1 MPIDPY
7 SALVAIAVALGLGAI
22 SPGPSFIVVA
32 RNAVTLSRQHGM
44 ATALGMG
51 SGALLFA
58 LMAMLGLAAVLHTLP
73 LAYAALKV
81 GGGAYLLYLGILIIR
96 GAAAPFDVSG
106 AADGTPATATTQ
118 RPLWQ
123 SYVHGLLTQLSNP
136 KTAIVFASVFSASLP
151 AEFPPSFYLW
161 LPLIAFILD
170 GGWYLC
176 VAYVLSAEKPRQ
188 RFLSHKTM
196 VDRAAG
202 TVLGLLGLKLMSDVA
217 LELWPTLIG

>member
-7 SALVAIAVALGLGAI
+7 SALLAIAIALGLGAI

-32 RNAVTLSRQHGM
+32 RNAATLSRQHGM

-51 SGALLFA
+51 TGALLFA
-58 LMAMLGLAAVLHTLP
+58 LMAMLGLAAVLHTVP
-73 LAYAALKV
+73 IAYAALKV
-81 GGGAYLLYLGILIIR
+81 GGGAYLVYLGYLIIR
-96 GAAAPFDVSG
+96 GAAAPFDVSTT
-106 AADGTPATATTQ
+106 GTTLATAQ

-123 SYVHGLLTQLSNP
+123 SYLHGLFTQLSNP

-151 AEFPPSFYLW
+151 TEFPPSFYLF

-176 VAYVLSAEKPRQ
+176 VAYVLSAEQPRQ

-196 VDRAAG
+196 IDRAAG

-217 LELWPTLIG
+217 LEFWQVMIG